1 MRATAE
7 KQTGSYC
14 DEMERTWAE
23 SRRQEQLDA
32 TLREAREGVGK
43 MYEEMGEDAFFEY
56 VLNDMDKDL

>member
-7 KQTGSYC
+7 KVTGT
-14 DEMERTWAE
+14 DLGDMERTWEA

-32 TLREAREGVGK
+32 TLREAREGIGK
-43 MYEEMGEDAFFEY
+43 MYEEMGEDAFFKY